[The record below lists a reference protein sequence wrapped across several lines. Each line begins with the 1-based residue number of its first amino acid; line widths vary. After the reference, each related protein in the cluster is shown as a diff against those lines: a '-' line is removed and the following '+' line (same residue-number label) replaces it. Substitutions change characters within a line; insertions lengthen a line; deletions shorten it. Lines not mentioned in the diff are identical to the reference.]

1 MPAVHQLPYGGS
13 RVAAG
18 ADTAMSRRC
27 AKRPDLAA
35 VGVKGV
41 KGVILF
47 LSFIVVRLVAFT

>member
-1 MPAVHQLPYGGS
+1 MPAVHQLPNGGS

-18 ADTAMSRRC
+18 GDTAMSRRC

-41 KGVILF
+41 ILF
-47 LSFIVVRLVAFT
+47 LSFIVGRLVAFT